1 MPKFE
6 STNNPGLR
14 FAAGR
19 VGNPR
24 GRPKS
29 ADALRRDVA
38 RELVRNGGAL
48 TRMAI
53 ERALKGDAA
62 CLAACLSM
70 LNTVTAEKV
79 APAKPDTTDIA
90 RKGSTPAA

>member
-6 STNNPGLR
+6 STNNPGLP
-14 FAAGR
+14 FVGGR

-38 RELVRNGGAL
+38 RELVKHGGTL
-48 TRMAI
+48 VRMAVQK
-53 ERALKGDAA
+53 ALAGDAT
-62 CLAACLSM
+62 CLAACLAM
-70 LNTVTAEKV
+70 LGTVTAGA
-79 APAKPDTTDIA
+79 APVEPRPTNIA